1 MKYYGSKNYPYS
13 PKRGVPRKLGH
24 THSLCPYIIIF
35 FFRRCRNKFILHFS
49 FGSFEIYPFVS
60 FLQTNVK
67 VYDYLLIFIDVFQ
80 CCETFMPSTYLYYCM
95 CSTIGN
101 YLCIQL
107 PHSMGWISFRAECI
121 LFISASSE
129 LRMMPGKQ
137 QILSTCSFNR

>member
-1 MKYYGSKNYPYS
+1 MKYYGSKHYPYS

-24 THSLCPYIIIF
+24 THSVSLHNNI

-49 FGSFEIYPFVS
+49 FGIFEIYPFVN

-67 VYDYLLIFIDVFQ
+67 VYDYLLAFIDVFQ

-107 PHSMGWISFRAECI
+107 PHSMGWISFRAERI